1 MKYVWNWILP
11 LLRYPNFIV
20 ILLIKSLN
28 SPLTVHL
35 IALPSVFDGRALLR
49 ENKNALETYYR
60 LPDSAWEV
68 RKNRLTWD
76 DFVIYVWNIWL
87 YSWKQSFIVLL
98 SKILVHYQRKKKMNS
113 LNMDYCKCCDFL
125 LTLLISQLTL
135 HLNSCYLT
143 LCKLYIQTQEDQ
155 KCSLKTRGDIILWYL
170 FKWQN
175 HSCYG
180 FTLQQKYLKQE
191 ISSIFLRGCSEI
203 LHKVYC
209 TCFKVLLGRGYI
221 LVYISEVFI
230 WSYIAFNFTVS
241 KPHFGI
247 EKALVLY
254 LL

>member
-28 SPLTVHL
+28 SPLSVHL
-35 IALPSVFDGRALLR
+35 TALPSVFDVRTWLR

-113 LNMDYCKCCDFL
+113 HNMDYCKCCDFL
-125 LTLLISQLTL
+125 
-135 HLNSCYLT
+135 HLNSLCWCT
-143 LCKLYIQTQEDQ
+143 LYKNNTNTNKGASRCHRRTFFY
-155 KCSLKTRGDIILWYL
+155 S
-170 FKWQN
+170 N
-175 HSCYG
+175 A
-180 FTLQQKYLKQE
+180 
-191 ISSIFLRGCSEI
+191 SIKDL
-203 LHKVYC
+203 
-209 TCFKVLLGRGYI
+209 
-221 LVYISEVFI
+221 
-230 WSYIAFNFTVS
+230 
-241 KPHFGI
+241 
-247 EKALVLY
+247 
-254 LL
+254 